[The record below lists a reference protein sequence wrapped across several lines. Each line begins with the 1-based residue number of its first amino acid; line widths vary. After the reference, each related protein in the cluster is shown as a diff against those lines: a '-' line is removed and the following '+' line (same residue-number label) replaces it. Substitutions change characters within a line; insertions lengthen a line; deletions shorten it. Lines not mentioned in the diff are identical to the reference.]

1 MRLNDVGWLLF
12 RPKNAYSVTA
22 EAYGQIHIIIIH
34 NKTASKTV
42 FEYPLYQNHLNNNDT
57 EYANNVFPFI
67 FHWHFARAHI
77 NSCWKYCMDNK
88 IISVKWRPSA
98 WHINTNGLP
107 FVNVTCM

>member
-1 MRLNDVGWLLF
+1 MRLNDVGGLLF

-57 EYANNVFPFI
+57 EYANNPKDMVVFAFAI
-67 FHWHFARAHI
+67 HFSLAFRENPHKQLLEI
-77 NSCWKYCMDNK
+77 LY
-88 IISVKWRPSA
+88 
-98 WHINTNGLP
+98 GQ
-107 FVNVTCM
+107 